1 MSIRSVLTLR
11 RLAAP
16 LTCATLALA
25 GCGSDSTTKADVPS
39 LNGSDASSEATTTTT
54 IDPEEAA
61 QNFVACLR
69 EQGIEVADPKV
80 DSDGQIDMRSIF
92 DSAGINPGD
101 DSMRTAMD
109 SCRDELANAGF
120 GPSEEDSEARQEAM
134 LAFTSCL
141 RDEGLDVGDITF
153 DGPGQGGPPSGAAG
167 ASGSD
172 ASGATGATGA
182 GGATPP
188 ERPDGP
194 MSDEDRTERLAEQLG
209 LDASDASVT
218 KAFDA
223 CSDELS
229 AMTAGGPGG
238 GNGGST
244 TTTEG

>member
-182 GGATPP
+182 GGQRPP
-188 ERPDGP
+188 
-194 MSDEDRTERLAEQLG
+194 
-209 LDASDASVT
+209 SVPT
-218 KAFDA
+218 
-223 CSDELS
+223 
-229 AMTAGGPGG
+229 GR
-238 GNGGST
+238 
-244 TTTEG
+244 

>member
-172 ASGATGATGA
+172 ASGATFHRSRSESVRLEVSIPGTPSTGSPAAGCRRTARRPTTRRPAEPPRTSPSSGAA
-182 GGATPP
+182 WP
-188 ERPDGP
+188 
-194 MSDEDRTERLAEQLG
+194 
-209 LDASDASVT
+209 
-218 KAFDA
+218 
-223 CSDELS
+223 
-229 AMTAGGPGG
+229 
-238 GNGGST
+238 
-244 TTTEG
+244 